1 MENGKVTKIELL
13 PIEMGM
19 KEPLGL
25 KGFPS
30 PMEPQR
36 LMEHMK
42 MVCEPY
48 GTKLKI
54 NGDVIEVVL
63 EDK

>member
-1 MENGKVTKIELL
+1 MKDHKVTKIELL

-25 KGFPS
+25 QGFPS
-30 PMEPQR
+30 PMDPNG
-36 LMEHMK
+36 LMDHMK

-48 GTKLKI
+48 GTKLAVRG
-54 NGDVIEVVL
+54 NVIEVIL
-63 EDK
+63 